1 MNMKI
6 VLNRVL
12 LMMIAL
18 VWSCSK
24 GWCQSDND
32 TIPLQGNA
40 DSTTM
45 VSVGINYIKQA
56 NIKLY
61 ERKMLLE
68 LNAEKDTIIAF
79 KDSYILEQERI
90 IKDFQD
96 KVNKGNDINKEISR
110 NLERQKKITY
120 IVGGVAGASIITTI
134 VLIFAK

>member
-1 MNMKI
+1 
-6 VLNRVL
+6 
-12 LMMIAL
+12 MMIAL
-18 VWSCSK
+18 VLSYSK

-32 TIPLQGNA
+32 TIPLRGNA
-40 DSTTM
+40 DSDVM
-45 VSVGINYIKQA
+45 VSVGINYIEQA

-68 LNAEKDTIIAF
+68 LNIEKDTIIAF

-90 IKDFQD
+90 IKDFQE
-96 KVNKGNDINKEISR
+96 KINKGNDINKEISK

-134 VLIFAK
+134 ILIFAK

>member
-1 MNMKI
+1 
-6 VLNRVL
+6 
-12 LMMIAL
+12 MMIAL
-18 VWSCSK
+18 VLICSK

-32 TIPLQGNA
+32 TIHLRGNA
-40 DSTTM
+40 DSVTM

-61 ERKMLLE
+61 ERKMLIE

-110 NLERQKKITY
+110 NLEKQKKITY
-120 IVGGVAGASIITTI
+120 IIGGVAGASIITTI
-134 VLIFAK
+134 ILIFAK

>member
-1 MNMKI
+1 
-6 VLNRVL
+6 
-12 LMMIAL
+12 MMIAL
-18 VWSCSK
+18 VLSCLK
-24 GWCQSDND
+24 GWCQSNND
-32 TIPLQGNA
+32 TSPLRGNA
-40 DSTTM
+40 DSAAM

-90 IKDFQD
+90 IKDFQER
-96 KVNKGNDINKEISR
+96 VNKGNDINKEISR
-110 NLERQKKITY
+110 NLEKQKKITY
-120 IVGGVAGASIITTI
+120 IVGGVASASIITTI

>member
-1 MNMKI
+1 
-6 VLNRVL
+6 
-12 LMMIAL
+12 MMIAL
-18 VWSCSK
+18 VLSCLK
-24 GWCQSDND
+24 GWCQSNND
-32 TIPLQGNA
+32 TIPLRGNA
-40 DSTTM
+40 DSAAM

-90 IKDFQD
+90 IKDFQER
-96 KVNKGNDINKEISR
+96 VNKGNDINKEISR
-110 NLERQKKITY
+110 NLEKQKKITY
-120 IVGGVAGASIITTI
+120 IVGGVASASIITTI

>member
-1 MNMKI
+1 
-6 VLNRVL
+6 
-12 LMMIAL
+12 MMIAL
-18 VWSCSK
+18 VLSCSK
-24 GWCQSDND
+24 GWCQNNND
-32 TIPLQGNA
+32 TIPLRGNA
-40 DSTTM
+40 DSAAM

-96 KVNKGNDINKEISR
+96 RVNKGNDINKEISR

-120 IVGGVAGASIITTI
+120 VIGGVAGASIITTI
-134 VLIFAK
+134 ILIFAK

>member
-1 MNMKI
+1 MKI

-18 VWSCSK
+18 VLSCLK
-24 GWCQSDND
+24 GWCQSNND
-32 TIPLQGNA
+32 TIPLRGNA
-40 DSTTM
+40 DSAAM

-90 IKDFQD
+90 IKDFQER
-96 KVNKGNDINKEISR
+96 VNKGNDINKEISR
-110 NLERQKKITY
+110 NLEKQKKITY
-120 IVGGVAGASIITTI
+120 IVGGVASASIITTI

>member
-1 MNMKI
+1 
-6 VLNRVL
+6 
-12 LMMIAL
+12 MMIAL
-18 VWSCSK
+18 VLSYLK
-24 GWCQSDND
+24 GWCQSNND
-32 TIPLQGNA
+32 TIPVRGNA
-40 DSTTM
+40 DSAAM

-90 IKDFQD
+90 IKDFQER
-96 KVNKGNDINKEISR
+96 VNKGNDINNELSR
-110 NLERQKKITY
+110 NLEKQKKITY
-120 IVGGVAGASIITTI
+120 IVGGVASASIITTI

>member
-12 LMMIAL
+12 LMMITL
-18 VWSCSK
+18 VLSCLK

-32 TIPLQGNA
+32 TIPLRGNA
-40 DSTTM
+40 DSDAM
-45 VSVGINYIKQA
+45 ISVGINYIKQA

-90 IKDFQD
+90 IKDFQE
-96 KVNKGNDINKEISR
+96 KINKGNDINKEISR

-120 IVGGVAGASIITTI
+120 VVGGVAGASIITTI
-134 VLIFAK
+134 ILIFAK